1 MKDKTAL
8 VLGATGGIG
17 GAVARRLLGSGWTVR
32 ALKRGLD
39 AAARHDGGI
48 DWLRGD
54 AMDPGA
60 VAHAARGCAVI
71 VHAVNPAGYRNWA
84 GLSPMMLRHTIAAA
98 RIEGALVVLPG
109 SVYNFGRA
117 TFPLVAH
124 DAPQQP
130 HTRKGRIRV
139 AMEEEL
145 RAATADGAMRA
156 LVVRAGDYFGPDA
169 GNNWF
174 GQALVKPGRPLT
186 RITVPGT
193 PGVGHQWAYLPDVA
207 ATMVAL
213 VERRAA
219 LEPFA
224 AFQMGGHWDADNTQ
238 MVGAIAAAV
247 QARSGRRPATS
258 RFPWWTLP
266 LIAPFNETMRELR
279 EMRYLWREPV
289 RLDNR
294 KLVALLGAE
303 PHTPL
308 AQAVERT
315 LEGLGCL
322 DRHP

>member
-1 MKDKTAL
+1 MNDKTAL

-17 GAVARRLLGSGWTVR
+17 GAVARRLLDSGWTVR

-39 AAARHDGGI
+39 AATRHDGGI

-54 AMDPGA
+54 AMDADA
-60 VAHAARGCAVI
+60 VARAARGCAVI

-84 GLSPMMLRHTIAAA
+84 GLSPAMLRHTIAAA

-117 TFPLVAH
+117 TFPLVAQ

-174 GQALVKPGRPLT
+174 GQALVKPGRPVT

-207 ATMVAL
+207 ETMVAL
-213 VERRAA
+213 VERRAT

-315 LEGLGCL
+315 LEGLRCL
-322 DRHP
+322 ARHP